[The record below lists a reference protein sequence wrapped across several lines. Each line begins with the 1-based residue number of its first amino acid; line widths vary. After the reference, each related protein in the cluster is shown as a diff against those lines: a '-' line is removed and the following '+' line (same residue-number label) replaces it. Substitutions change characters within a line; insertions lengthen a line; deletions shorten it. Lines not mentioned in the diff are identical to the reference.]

1 MNTDVADRDPLHLDI
16 VQASIGL
23 YTPVAPEETIL
34 PLIIATPFICQS
46 SVVHPCFVPASAI
59 FIPAHMMALADLAGY
74 WTKVP
79 RAVYNQHQS

>member
-23 YTPVAPEETIL
+23 YTPVAPEVTIL

-46 SVVHPCFVPASAI
+46 SVVHPWFAPASAV
-59 FIPAHMMALADLAGY
+59 FIPAHMMDHASPAGY
-74 WTKVP
+74 
-79 RAVYNQHQS
+79 